1 MACVTVGLA
10 VRRGRAVVPKFI
22 AAASSFS
29 VTVAFT
35 VFVSLHILHIL
46 QVGASACTDVQVAR
60 IDACSKLGGD
70 TGWGAVTVTPH
81 RAA

>member
-1 MACVTVGLA
+1 LGASVAREALYRTELIAICTVRIGCTGWGA
-10 VRRGRAVVPKFI
+10 
-22 AAASSFS
+22 

-70 TGWGAVTVTPH
+70 TGWGAVTVAT
-81 RAA
+81 